1 MRASGLR
8 SEVMVTTKV
17 QPTLLAPHD
26 LERSVKESLARL
38 QLDVIDLLLIH
49 WPNPRVPLAETLG
62 AMAKMKREGYTR
74 QIGVSNFT
82 VALLEEANKI
92 STEPLVCN
100 QIECHPFLN
109 QDKVIAACRKHG
121 MAVVAYSPIARG
133 GAHGRRAAR
142 TIGKAHG
149 KSAAQVCLRWLVQQ
163 GIVVIPRTSKIE
175 RLEEN
180 FALFDFE
187 LSDCRDARDR
197 RACAPRR
204 TYRRLDLVAEVGLR
218 AVLRRDPRN
227 RYGPCPFLR
236 RAGLRPSASPGR
248 SNASPASK
256 QSASI
261 TASATPSSSTCARGL
276 RDGMAALKRRLEGA
290 PRRRP
295 SHQARRACRHFRHA
309 RSPAKPPSSSPT
321 VACRPPSCPA
331 AI

>member
-1 MRASGLR
+1 MQTVAVKGFKIPIVGLGTWALRGRDCARLTEQAIRLGYRHIDTAQMYDNEREVGEGVRASGLR
-8 SEVMVTTKV
+8 SEVTVTTKV
-17 QPTLLAPHD
+17 QPTLLASHD
-26 LERSVKESLARL
+26 LERSVKESLAQL

-82 VALLEEANKI
+82 VALLEEANRI

-133 GAHGRRAAR
+133 DAMGDKLLEK
-142 TIGKAHG
+142 IGKAHG

-180 FALFDFE
+180 FSLFDFE
-187 LSDCRDARDR
+187 LSDCRDAGNR

-218 AVLRRDPRN
+218 AVLR
-227 RYGPCPFLR
+227 
-236 RAGLRPSASPGR
+236 
-248 SNASPASK
+248 
-256 QSASI
+256 Q
-261 TASATPSSSTCARGL
+261 
-276 RDGMAALKRRLEGA
+276 
-290 PRRRP
+290 
-295 SHQARRACRHFRHA
+295 
-309 RSPAKPPSSSPT
+309 
-321 VACRPPSCPA
+321 
-331 AI
+331 